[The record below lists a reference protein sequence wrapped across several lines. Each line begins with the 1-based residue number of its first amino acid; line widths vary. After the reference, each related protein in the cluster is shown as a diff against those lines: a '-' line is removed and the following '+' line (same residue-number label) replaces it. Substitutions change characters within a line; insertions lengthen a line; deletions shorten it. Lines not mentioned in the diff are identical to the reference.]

1 MCTHIMEGLFYFG
14 LGEELNE
21 FLLFLLV
28 VFAGVRSE
36 EVKVRPDLGFCDG
49 LVELLV
55 VVVVLLG
62 EDGEFEVVEEL
73 GENGFAVDHSD
84 LSHF

>member
-1 MCTHIMEGLFYFG
+1 MLMCAQKMEGLFYFG

-36 EVKVRPDLGFCDG
+36 EVKV
-49 LVELLV
+49 
-55 VVVVLLG
+55 
-62 EDGEFEVVEEL
+62 
-73 GENGFAVDHSD
+73 
-84 LSHF
+84 

>member
-1 MCTHIMEGLFYFG
+1 M
-14 LGEELNE
+14 
-21 FLLFLLV
+21 
-28 VFAGVRSE
+28 
-36 EVKVRPDLGFCDG
+36 
-49 LVELLV
+49 